1 MLTNRRVFFH
11 KFLRDPGRIGA
22 FAPATLQLA
31 QKVSKATQQA
41 YRNHPAVPGKQ
52 GLPFR
57 LVELG
62 AGTGALTQ
70 SINGLNPI
78 LVERDAEWA
87 AVLRRRFPAL
97 EVRTQCATS
106 TLLGLKEP
114 VGIVTSIP
122 LLNNPHGIEL
132 KRLLASKYADGL
144 IRFCV
149 LYTYGWTDPLK
160 DVGFR
165 VGYRSSF
172 VVLNFPPA
180 SVWIYQ

>member
-1 MLTNRRVFFH
+1 MLTNRGGFFH
-11 KFLRDPGRIGA
+11 KFLRDPERIGA
-22 FAPATLQLA
+22 LAPATPHLA

-41 YRNHPAVPGKQ
+41 YRDHPAPPGKH

-57 LVELG
+57 LLELG
-62 AGTGALTQ
+62 AGTGALTR
-70 SINGLNPI
+70 SIGALNPI

-87 AVLRRRFPAL
+87 AALRRQFPAL

-106 TLLGLKEP
+106 TLTDLDEP

-122 LLNNPHGIEL
+122 LLNNPHGLEL
-132 KRLLASKYADGL
+132 KRLLARKYADGL
-144 IRFCV
+144 VRFCV
-149 LYTYGWTDPLK
+149 LYTYGWSDPLK
-160 DVGFR
+160 DIGFR
-165 VGYRSSF
+165 SGYRSSF